1 MLQDEACRDYLTS
14 LLNRRGFYTAI
25 DALRQEDLPLAM
37 YLFDLDDL
45 KKVND
50 RFGHETGDEMLRQF
64 GELLRRQTRDG
75 DILCRYGGDE
85 FVVILR
91 RIGSTET
98 ILRKGQ
104 KICREF
110 SGFRLREDFCG
121 TCSGGIVL
129 CGEDEKPS
137 GKLIE
142 RADQALYRAK
152 QENKGGCCLWE
163 E

>member
-1 MLQDEACRDYLTS
+1 MSCRPVRKTCPKPDRMCFESQEAE
-14 LLNRRGFYTAI
+14 AQ
-25 DALRQEDLPLAM
+25 APP
-37 YLFDLDDL
+37 
-45 KKVND
+45 
-50 RFGHETGDEMLRQF
+50 
-64 GELLRRQTRDG
+64 
-75 DILCRYGGDE
+75 LCRYGGDE

-104 KICREF
+104 EICREF

-152 QENKGGCCLWE
+152 RENKGGCCLWE